1 MMQTRTLA
9 DVRFIGQDLHRPECV
24 LATRR
29 GTLYV
34 SDREGYAT
42 IVPDGTVTRVR
53 ARNAPEHF
61 LPNGIALLRDGS
73 VLIADLGLGGGVWRL
88 RPDGELTPWLL
99 EVDGMRLHP
108 TNFVGQDQAGRIW
121 VTVSTRLVPR
131 EQAMFRGYGD
141 GYIILVDERGA
152 RIVADGIG
160 FTNEAIPDPAGHF
173 LYVNETQ
180 GRRISRLPI
189 LRDGPAGDRLGARET
204 VCEFEEGI
212 WPDGMAHDAEGG
224 VWVVSVVS
232 NRVLRID
239 TATGRGE
246 LFLEDA
252 DTANVAQA
260 EAAWR
265 SGDPMPRAL
274 LDIGG
279 KRTLGNASSL
289 GFGGPDLRTLYI
301 GTLMGTRVG
310 MVDAPVR
317 GAEPVQWRF

>member
-1 MMQTRTLA
+1 MMRQCDLGA
-9 DVRFIGQDLHRPECV
+9 VRFLGSGLQRPECV

-29 GTLYV
+29 GVLYV

-42 IVPDGTVTRVR
+42 IAPDGTVTRVR

-61 LPNGIALLRDGS
+61 LPNGIALLPDGS
-73 VLIADLGLGGGVWRL
+73 VLIADLGLGGGVWKL
-88 RPDGELTPWLL
+88 APDGELTPWLM

-108 TNFVGQDQAGRIW
+108 TNFVGLDAAGRFW

-131 EQAMFRGYGD
+131 EQSMFQGYGD
-141 GYIILVDERGA
+141 GYIILVDGKGA
-152 RIVADGIG
+152 RIVAEGIA
-160 FTNEAIPDPAGHF
+160 FTNEAIPDPAGRF

-189 LRDGPAGDRLGARET
+189 LDGGLGPRET
-204 VCEFEEGI
+204 VCEFSEGI

-239 TATGRGE
+239 PATGRAE

-252 DTANVAQA
+252 DLADVA
-260 EAAWR
+260 EAEQAWR
-265 SGDPMPRAL
+265 SGSPMPRRL

-289 GFGGPDLRTLYI
+289 AFGGPDLRTLYL
-301 GTLMGTRVG
+301 GTLAGSRIAV
-310 MVDAPVR
+310 VDSPVA
-317 GAEPVQWRF
+317 GAVPVQWNF

>member
-1 MMQTRTLA
+1 MMQTRTLS
-9 DVRFIGQDLHRPECV
+9 DVRFIGDALQRPECV

-42 IVPDGTVTRVR
+42 IAPDGRVTRVI
-53 ARNAPEHF
+53 ARNRPEHF

-73 VLIADLGLGGGVWRL
+73 VLIANLGLDGGVWKL
-88 RPDGELTPWLL
+88 APDGELTPFLL

-108 TNFVGQDQAGRIW
+108 TNFVGIDPAGRIW

-131 EQAMFRGYGD
+131 EQAMYKGYGD
-141 GYIILVDERGA
+141 GYVILVDHRGA

-160 FTNEAIPDPAGHF
+160 FTNEAIPDPAGRF

-180 GRRISRLPI
+180 GRRITRLPI
-189 LRDGPAGDRLGARET
+189 LDDRLGARET
-204 VCEFEEGI
+204 VCEFPEGI
-212 WPDGMAHDAEGG
+212 WPDGMAHDSEGG

-232 NRVLRID
+232 NRILRID
-239 TATGRGE
+239 TATGRAD

-252 DTANVAQA
+252 DPTDVAEA
-260 EAAWR
+260 EAAWQ
-265 SGDPMPRAL
+265 SGAPMPRRL

-301 GTLMGTRVG
+301 GTLAGSSIG
-310 MVDAPVR
+310 AIDAPVR
-317 GAEPVQWRF
+317 GAEPVHWDF

>member
-1 MMQTRTLA
+1 MQTRTLA
-9 DVRFIGQDLHRPECV
+9 DVRFIGAGLQRPECV

-42 IVPDGTVTRVR
+42 IAPDGTVTRVR
-53 ARNAPEHF
+53 ARNPPEHF
-61 LPNGIALLRDGS
+61 LPNGIALQQDGS
-73 VLIADLGLGGGVWRL
+73 VLIADLGLGGGVWKL
-88 RPDGELTPWLL
+88 APDGALTPWLL

-108 TNFVGQDQAGRIW
+108 TNFVGSDPAGRTW

-131 EQAMFRGYGD
+131 EQAMYRGYGD
-141 GYIILVDERGA
+141 GYIILVDGRGA
-152 RIVADGIG
+152 RIVAEGIG
-160 FTNEAIPDPAGHF
+160 FTNEAIPDPEGRF

-189 LRDGPAGDRLGARET
+189 LSDGLGPRET
-204 VCEFEEGI
+204 VCEFPGGI

-239 TATGRGE
+239 AASGRAA

-252 DTANVAQA
+252 DTTDVAEA
-260 EAAWR
+260 EAAWQ
-265 SGDPMPRAL
+265 SGSPMPRHL

-289 GFGGPDLRTLYI
+289 AFGGPDLRTLYI
-301 GTLMGTRVG
+301 GTLAGSRIGVIE
-310 MVDAPVR
+310 APVR
-317 GAEPVQWRF
+317 GAEPVQWQY

>member
-1 MMQTRTLA
+1 MEAKTLA
-9 DVRFIGQDLHRPECV
+9 DVTFIGAGLQRPECV

-29 GTLYV
+29 GSLYV

-42 IVPDGTVTRVR
+42 IAPDGAVARIR
-53 ARNAPEHF
+53 AKNPPEHF
-61 LPNGIALLRDGS
+61 LPNGIALLPNGS
-73 VLIADLGLGGGVWRL
+73 VLLADLGIGGGVWKMA
-88 RPDGELTPWLL
+88 PDGALAPWLM
-99 EVDGMRLHP
+99 EVDGIRLHP
-108 TNFVGQDQAGRIW
+108 TNFVGSDAAGRHW

-131 EQAMFRGYGD
+131 EQAMVRGYGD
-141 GYIILVDERGA
+141 GYIILVDEKGA
-152 RIVADGIG
+152 RIVAEGIG
-160 FTNEAIPDPAGHF
+160 FTNEAIADPAGRY

-180 GRRISRLPI
+180 GRRTSRLEI
-189 LRDGPAGDRLGARET
+189 LGDRLGPRET

-239 TATGRGE
+239 TATGRAE
-246 LFLEDA
+246 LFLD
-252 DTANVAQA
+252 DSDLHDVAAA

-265 SGDPMPRAL
+265 GGSAMPRPL

-289 GFGGPDLRTLYI
+289 AFGGPDLRTLYI
-301 GTLMGTRVG
+301 GTLLGTRIAV
-310 MVDAPVR
+310 VAAPVA
-317 GAEPVQWRF
+317 GAPPPHWRV